1 MAQPP
6 DLDTVIETIITDSY
20 GDDEQY
26 TAFLTVIEERTPL
39 PARATL
45 SARR

>member
-26 TAFLTVIEERTPL
+26 TAFLTVIEEQTRYRP
-39 PARATL
+39 RRQF